1 MPCHKVKYRLGL
13 RPLDLLWSDSLSFLL
28 VRHPLDRLVSA
39 YRDRIL
45 DPTTDQA
52 RKHSSAMMLFKDMQ
66 GVQQEGLP
74 SFSQFLQYVAGEQQH
89 LNKYVIVEA
98 ITES

>member
-1 MPCHKVKYRLGL
+1 MPCHQVKYRLGL

-45 DPTTDQA
+45 DPSTDQA
-52 RKHSSAMMLFKDMQ
+52 RQHSSAMMQFKDMQ
-66 GVQQEGLP
+66 GLLQEGLP
-74 SFSQFLQYVAGEQQH
+74 SFSQFLQYLAGEQQH
-89 LNKYVIVEA
+89 L
-98 ITES
+98 TMS